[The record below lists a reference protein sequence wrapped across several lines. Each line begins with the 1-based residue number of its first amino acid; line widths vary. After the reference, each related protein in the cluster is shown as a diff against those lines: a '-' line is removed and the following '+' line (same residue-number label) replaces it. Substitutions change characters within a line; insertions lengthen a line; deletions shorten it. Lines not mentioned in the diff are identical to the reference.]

1 MYSCPGPAGLVS
13 VSSSSIGGRVA
24 LLSVR
29 VMIVAIRRF
38 CTARAVSGSTSFA
51 LRPTRV
57 TLPTRADRA

>member
-1 MYSCPGPAGLVS
+1 MNSWPGPTGFVS

-29 VMIVAIRRF
+29 VMIVSIRCF

-57 TLPTRADRA
+57 TLPTRAGRA